1 MRRAAALAML
11 CAALTI
17 GAAVAADAPP
27 AAREAVG
34 KPVQAAQALLKHK
47 RARDALAKLREADAV
62 ADKTPYET
70 YVIAETRAAAQIDE
84 ADDAGAMRSLET
96 VLATG
101 VLPPAQALQRV
112 ATLTQL
118 ADRLKADRAVIDYA
132 ERYYRDGGTDRTP
145 RLLMIEAYSRQDDF
159 VAVGR
164 TARAQLAADAKA
176 GVTVPAEDLLLT
188 VANSAYKANDQAGY
202 RDTMMRLVTAHP
214 KREYWADLLAAVAR
228 APGFSHRL
236 TLDLY
241 RLRVAVDALG
251 APEQYMEAAEL
262 ALADGFPGDARA
274 FLDHG
279 YAARVLGTGPQAA
292 RHKRL
297 AELAARQAAEQAQA
311 LAQRAKPADGGTDG
325 AALEKLGEAYLSQ
338 GDAADAIAALQA
350 GLAKGGLRHP
360 DDATLHLGI
369 ACLRAGQSARAQAIL
384 SSITATDGTADLA
397 RLWMIRGGLD
407 RTNSTGKDSRS

>member
-1 MRRAAALAML
+1 MRRAGALAML

-17 GAAVAADAPP
+17 GAAVAADVPP

-34 KPVQAAQALLKHK
+34 KPVQAAQKLLKHK
-47 RARDALAKLREADAV
+47 RAKDALAKLREADAV

-84 ADDAGAMRSLET
+84 TDDAGAMRSLET

-145 RLLMIEAYSRQDDF
+145 RLLMIEAYSRQNDF

-262 ALADGFPGDARA
+262 ALVDGFPGDARA
-274 FLDHG
+274 FLEHG

-297 AELAARQAAEQAQA
+297 AELAARQAAEEAQT
-311 LAQRAKPADGGTDG
+311 LPQRAKSADG
-325 AALEKLGEAYLSQ
+325 AALEKIGEAYLSQ
-338 GDAADAIAALQA
+338 GDAADAIAVLQA

-397 RLWMIRGGLD
+397 HLWMIRGGLD